1 MCNLP
6 ICKCGFDSCLNGGTF
21 DSNTCQ
27 CSCPITYT
35 GNRCDVIIKVLAT
48 STTITTKTTSKCTQ
62 KLNCING
69 AQLNDLT
76 CKCECK
82 ILNDY

>member
-1 MCNLP
+1 MCKLP
-6 ICKCGFDSCLNGGTF
+6 VCKCGFDSCLNGGTF

-27 CSCPITYT
+27 CNCPVMYT
-35 GNRCDVIIKVLAT
+35 GNRCDVLIKVIT
-48 STTITTKTTSKCTQ
+48 STFTSFSTKIKTTTRICLQ

-82 ILNDY
+82 I